1 VWVSLVSKR
10 LIIVEDEPL
19 IADMVELMATECG
32 WETAGSASTEQEGHE
47 LLSTHC
53 PDVAILNIKLGSTTS
68 ASIAAVCR
76 ERGIK
81 IVYITGYDADS
92 VAEEDAVRVLM
103 KPFTQEDLAEA
114 LATAGAFNV
123 AGSA

>member
-1 VWVSLVSKR
+1 
-10 LIIVEDEPL
+10 
-19 IADMVELMATECG
+19 
-32 WETAGSASTEQEGHE
+32 
-47 LLSTHC
+47 
-53 PDVAILNIKLGSTTS
+53 
-68 ASIAAVCR
+68 VCR

-114 LATAGAFNV
+114 LAAAGAFNAV
-123 AGSA
+123 GSV